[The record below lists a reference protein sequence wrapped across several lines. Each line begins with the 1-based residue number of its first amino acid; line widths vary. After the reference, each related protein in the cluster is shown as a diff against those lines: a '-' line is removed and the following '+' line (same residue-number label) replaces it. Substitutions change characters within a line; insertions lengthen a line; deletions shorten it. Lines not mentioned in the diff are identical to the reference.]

1 MASISHPTTLIKHMF
16 LNPVR
21 RIPPGWVRLG
31 RAAPEEELSLTFAL
45 RQQNLERLA
54 ELVQAVSDPGSPG
67 YGASWGGWRR
77 HVGCSGGT
85 QRSMGWE
92 IPSGGA
98 LVLLEGVMS
107 GQMSENGSEWTGTQN
122 QQHMLS

>member
-1 MASISHPTTLIKHMF
+1 MASLSHPTTVMKHMF

-45 RQQNLERLA
+45 RQRNLERLA

-67 YGASWGGWRR
+67 YGASWGRGGWRR

-85 QRSMGWE
+85 QLGMGWE
-92 IPSGGA
+92 IPSSGA
-98 LVLLEGVMS
+98 LVLQEGVICQ
-107 GQMSENGSEWTGTQN
+107 GR
-122 QQHMLS
+122 